1 MLRARDRRR
10 NGGGTRAQEP
20 PRANR
25 ILMLLPE
32 DERQRVAEM
41 STLVELETG
50 DVLHEVGDEIR
61 KVYFPFGGVLSIL
74 GVLSSGEAIE
84 AATVGREGMAGLP
97 VFLGSRVAT
106 TRTAVQVG
114 GLALALDAEAF
125 RRELKRDDGRLA
137 VAMAR
142 YAEIMF
148 FSAAQGIACN
158 RVHPL
163 SDRLARAILTWHD
176 RMGSEVLPVTQ
187 DALAEALG
195 VRRAGVTGAI
205 TEFVRAGVLRRGRG
219 RLYVT
224 EREGLEARACE
235 CYELLAEAYRRPIG

>member
-1 MLRARDRRR
+1 MGDAGNVVELRA
-10 NGGGTRAQEP
+10 
-20 PRANR
+20 
-25 ILMLLPE
+25 
-32 DERQRVAEM
+32 
-41 STLVELETG
+41 G
-50 DVLHEVGDEIR
+50 DVLHDVGDEIR
-61 KVYFPFGGVLSIL
+61 SVYFPFGGVISIL
-74 GVLSSGEAIE
+74 GVLSTGEAIE

-97 VFLGSRVAT
+97 VFLGSKVAT

-114 GLALALDAEAF
+114 GLALALEAATF
-125 RRELKRDDGRLA
+125 RSELQTTNGRLA

-148 FSAAQGIACN
+148 FGAAQGIACN

-163 SDRLARAILTWHD
+163 SARLARAILTWHD

-195 VRRAGVTGAI
+195 VRRAGVTNAI

-219 RLYVT
+219 KLYLT
-224 EREGLEARACE
+224 DRKGLEALACE